1 MDILKWLGIS
11 DWSSVILD
19 WRKMKITQL
28 LICVKGL
35 MYLKCA
41 PNDKNI
47 KVFGWDTVLA
57 DTQYSFTQIILGA

>member
-1 MDILKWLGIS
+1 
-11 DWSSVILD
+11 
-19 WRKMKITQL
+19 MKITQL

-41 PNDKNI
+41 PSDKNI
-47 KVFGWDTVLA
+47 KVLGWDTVLA